1 MYLMSKKL
9 ILAGMALVALAAFA
23 LPATASAKP
32 RLCETEGGTCT
43 TLGAGV
49 KITSHLV
56 TVAKITAG
64 GATLVECTEAAL
76 TGTLTRNDATAVEGN
91 IEIASFSGTIAG
103 GECTSPLGAGGIGVT
118 TTEGNGV
125 PWCVRAAGTE
135 DKVTIRGAKCSEELR
150 PITIVL
156 DTTNF
161 GTCRY
166 TRSTAVEGTLT
177 THTSSSEDGIIT
189 ITSGAN
195 SEFGREATSGVL
207 CPERIT
213 LDVSLTLT
221 TDNEAKTTLYAE
233 NV

>member
-1 MYLMSKKL
+1 MGKKL

-23 LPATASAKP
+23 LPASASANP
-32 RLCETEGGTCT
+32 RLCETEGATCT
-43 TLGAGV
+43 TLGTGV

-56 TVAKITAG
+56 EVSKLTAS
-64 GATLVECTEAAL
+64 GAVLVECTEANL

-91 IEIASFSGTIAG
+91 IESATFSGTDTG
-103 GECTSPLGAGGIGVT
+103 GKCTSPLGGGATSVT

-135 DKVTIRGAKCSEELR
+135 DKFTVRGGKCSEELR
-150 PITIVL
+150 PITFVI

-161 GTCRY
+161 GVCRY
-166 TRSTAVEGTLT
+166 TRSTAIEGTLT
-177 THTSSSEDGIIT
+177 THTSSSEDAVVT
-189 ITSGAN
+189 VTSGAN
-195 SEFGREATSGVL
+195 SEFTREATSGVL
-207 CPERIT
+207 CPTTGT
-213 LDVSLTLT
+213 LDMKVTLT